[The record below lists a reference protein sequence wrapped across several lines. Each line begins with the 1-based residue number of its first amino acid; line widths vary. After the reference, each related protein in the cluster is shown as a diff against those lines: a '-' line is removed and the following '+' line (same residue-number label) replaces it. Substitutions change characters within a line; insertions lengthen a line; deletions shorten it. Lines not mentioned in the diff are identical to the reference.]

1 MVVQIQGYKPSATA
15 EKHHKMR
22 PLELLRL
29 HHERIE
35 PWVLEQAGATF
46 DRASEQGKLRAVT

>member
-1 MVVQIQGYKPSATA
+1 
-15 EKHHKMR
+15 MR